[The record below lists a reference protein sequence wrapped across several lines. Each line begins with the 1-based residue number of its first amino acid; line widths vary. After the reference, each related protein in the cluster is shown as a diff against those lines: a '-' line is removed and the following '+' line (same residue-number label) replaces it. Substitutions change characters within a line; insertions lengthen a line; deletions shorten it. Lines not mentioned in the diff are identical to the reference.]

1 MAGIGWKLQRMID
14 HGSLAGTIA
23 AYLTGVAVTSAPW
36 LLTTAV
42 LTSLRLVSRHATG
55 DFAGVERFLTVV
67 YAVTV
72 VLSAPVHVVVSRY
85 TADRLYDHHVERIAA
100 PLRRA
105 AALTVTGFAL
115 IGIVLVGALRM
126 PLALALV
133 GAPLTAVIG
142 AQWLMLSVGG
152 GMMSPVV
159 LLRAFGVGAPMSL
172 IGALVVERAAPA
184 AGGAGYLFGFAI
196 GQVFTLALLVRGVA
210 RALPAATDESARVWP
225 AFIEYRLLAW
235 SAFAYYVSIW
245 ADKIVVYVIKGA
257 DAAAFYAAIAA
268 VAWFSVIP
276 AFAWIY
282 VQVETA
288 FYQRF
293 RSFYAELEAGAS
305 LRELK
310 QYAERISD
318 EAKRILRGAVAVQV
332 GATTLVI
339 AAAPRIVHAVG
350 LSPDA
355 GPLFRLAA
363 MGAGLQVFALLEV
376 LLLTYFDLRRDAF
389 VICTCLLVG
398 VTALTSICAAIGW
411 PPVVGHLVAC
421 AITALLGLGLVR
433 RRLQTLVL
441 DTFQSQPFGVA

>member
-1 MAGIGWKLQRMID
+1 VAGIGWKLQRMID

-23 AYLTGVAVTSAPW
+23 AYMTGVAVTSAPW

-67 YAVTV
+67 YAATV

-85 TADRLYDHHVERIAA
+85 TADRLYDRHIERIAA

-105 AALTVTGFAL
+105 AALVVAGFAL
-115 IGIVLVGALRM
+115 VGIVLVTALRM
-126 PLALALV
+126 PLASALV
-133 GAPLTAVIG
+133 GAPLVAVIG

-159 LLRAFGVGAPMSL
+159 LLRAFGIGAPLSL
-172 IGALVVERAAPA
+172 IAALAIERAAP
-184 AGGAGYLFGFAI
+184 AGGAGYLFGFAA
-196 GQVFTLALLVRGVA
+196 GQLITLALLVRGVA
-210 RALPAATDESARVWP
+210 RALPAVTDETARLWP
-225 AFIEYRLLAW
+225 AFVEYKLLAW

-245 ADKIVVYVIKGA
+245 ADKIVVYLVKGA
-257 DAAAFYAAIAA
+257 DTAAFYAAIAA

-293 RSFYAELEAGAS
+293 RRFYAELEAGAP

-310 QYAERISD
+310 QHAEMISE
-318 EAKRILRGAVAVQV
+318 EAKRILRGAAAVQV
-332 GATTLVI
+332 GATILVI
-339 AAAPRIVHAVG
+339 AAAPRIVRAVG

-363 MGAGLQVFALLEV
+363 LGAGLQVFSLLEV
-376 LLLTYFDLRRDAF
+376 LLLTYFDLRSDAMA
-389 VICTCLLVG
+389 ICACLLIG
-398 VTALTSICAAIGW
+398 VTALTSVCAAIGW
-411 PPVVGHLVAC
+411 PPVIGHLVAC
-421 AITALLGLGLVR
+421 AVSSVLGLVLVR

>member
-42 LTSLRLVSRHATG
+42 LTSLRLVSRHTSGA
-55 DFAGVERFLTVV
+55 FEGVERFLTVV

-85 TADRLYDHHVERIAA
+85 TADRLYDRHLDRIAP

-105 AALTVTGFAL
+105 AALTVVGFAL
-115 IGIVLVGALRM
+115 LGIVLVVFLRL

-152 GMMSPVV
+152 GMMSPVR
-159 LLRAFGVGAPMSL
+159 LLRAFCIGAPLSL
-172 IGALVVERAAPA
+172 IAALAVERAVPT
-184 AGGAGYLFGFAI
+184 GGAGYLFGFAM
-196 GQVFTLALLVRGVA
+196 GQLLTLALLVRGVA
-210 RALPAATDESARVWP
+210 RALPAGGDESARLWP
-225 AFIEYRLLAW
+225 AFVEYRLLAL

-245 ADKIVVYVIKGA
+245 ADKIVVYIAAGGEI
-257 DAAAFYAAIAA
+257 AAFYAAIAA

-293 RSFYAELEAGAS
+293 RNFYSELEAGAP

-310 QYAERISD
+310 QHAEMIST
-318 EAKRILRGAVAVQV
+318 EAKRILRGAAAVQV
-332 GATTLVI
+332 GATALVV
-339 AAAPRIVHAVG
+339 AAAPRIVGVVG

-355 GPLFRLAA
+355 TPLFRLAA
-363 MGAGLQVFALLEV
+363 LGAGLQVFSLLEV
-376 LLLTYFDLRRDAF
+376 LLLTYFDLRRDALA
-389 VICTCLLVG
+389 ICGCLLVG
-398 VTALTSICAAIGW
+398 VTALTAICTAIGW

-421 AITALLGLGLVR
+421 AISSLLGLVLVR
-433 RRLQTLVL
+433 QRLQTLVL

>member
-42 LTSLRLVSRHATG
+42 LTSLRLVSRHAGG
-55 DFAGVERFLTVV
+55 DFVGVERFLTVV

-85 TADRLYDHHVERIAA
+85 TADRLYDRRVDRIAA

-105 AALTVTGFAL
+105 AALTVAGFGV
-115 IGIVLVGALRM
+115 IGVATVLLLRM

-133 GAPLTAVIG
+133 GAPLTAIIG

-152 GMMSPVV
+152 GMMSPVL
-159 LLRAFGVGAPMSL
+159 LLRAFCVGAPLSL
-172 IGALVVERAAPA
+172 IAALAVERAAPA
-184 AGGAGYLFGFAI
+184 GGAGYLLGFAG
-196 GQVFTLALLVRGVA
+196 GQLITLALLVRGVA
-210 RALPAATDESARVWP
+210 RVLPPGADESARLWP
-225 AFIEYRLLAW
+225 AFVEYRLLAMA
-235 SAFAYYVSIW
+235 AFAYYISIW
-245 ADKIVVYVIKGA
+245 ADKIVVYLVKGG

-282 VQVETA
+282 VQVETT

-293 RSFYAELEAGAS
+293 RNFYTELEAGAP

-310 QYAERISD
+310 QHAEMISV
-318 EAKRILRGAVAVQV
+318 EAKHILRGAVAVQMA
-332 GATTLVI
+332 ATALVV
-339 AAAPRIVHAVG
+339 AAAPRVVAIVG

-355 GPLFRLAA
+355 TPLFRLAA
-363 MGAGLQVFALLEV
+363 LGAGLQVFSLLEV
-376 LLLTYFDLRRDAF
+376 LLLTYFDLRRDAL
-389 VICTCLLVG
+389 VICGCLLVG
-398 VTALTSICAAIGW
+398 VTALTLVCSALGW

-421 AITALLGLGLVR
+421 AVSSLLGLVLVR